1 MSQRKKVGFD
11 QNVEILFFKLF
22 HQESKMT
29 IHSMGKILKNY
40 IKSGDTG

>member
-22 HQESKMT
+22 QQESRQS
-29 IHSMGKILKNY
+29 ISWEKILENY